1 MNRAEKELEINN
13 ILNEDYNYLTNL
25 LNIEI
30 EEMQS
35 KQKEL
40 N

>member
-1 MNRAEKELEINN
+1 MKRAEKELEINN

-30 EEMQS
+30 EDMQS